1 MRTDE
6 EKASKGGAADHVD
19 DLKQV
24 TTADVDDDEE
34 FSRQEQRKIVHRIDA
49 RLVVIC
55 GVGYLVSLMDR
66 TNTSVAAIAG
76 CVLPNIPTYLALIY
90 SLY

>member
-6 EKASKGGAADHVD
+6 EKASKGAADHVD

-24 TTADVDDDEE
+24 TTADVDEDEE
-34 FSRQEQRKIVHRIDA
+34 FSRQQQRKIVHRIDA

-76 CVLPNIPTYLALIY
+76 CVLLAYLPP
-90 SLY
+90 